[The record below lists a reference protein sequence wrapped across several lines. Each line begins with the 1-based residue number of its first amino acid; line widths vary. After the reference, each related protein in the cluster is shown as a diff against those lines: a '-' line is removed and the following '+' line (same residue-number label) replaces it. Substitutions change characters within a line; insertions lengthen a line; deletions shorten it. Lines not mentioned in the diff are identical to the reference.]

1 MANHKAENPA
11 AHIVK
16 TDSGSYQLVALR
28 KVLKSESVTISYG
41 DMSNSQLLCRYGFV
55 LPTLMP
61 SDSIHITSSEL
72 TDAFEACSW
81 IRDEGKEKAA
91 KRRKLADVKNDDGSL
106 FFLLNGNAEREFGLS
121 DALLGFV
128 KEASRLPAEQL
139 YEVLAVIL
147 QDKEGQVV
155 QQCACV
161 VFR

>member
-81 IRDEGKEKAA
+81 IRDEGDELIKEYDFLPLVKARK
-91 KRRKLADVKNDDGSL
+91 KRPSVENW
-106 FFLLNGNAEREFGLS
+106 
-121 DALLGFV
+121 
-128 KEASRLPAEQL
+128 PT
-139 YEVLAVIL
+139 
-147 QDKEGQVV
+147 
-155 QQCACV
+155 
-161 VFR
+161 